1 MTASRARQ
9 AAPAIAS
16 EAAVAE
22 LLDQFIERIQNG
34 WPADPLAFAA
44 EHPEHAEAL
53 LAILPAAAAVVALR
67 EPSLVE
73 RVRPGHPFHL
83 DSDRLGDYR
92 IIREV
97 GRGGMGVVY
106 EAEQI
111 AIGRRLALKVLP
123 RASAMDPRRLARF
136 RVEAQA
142 ASTLNHPH
150 IVPVFAVGCEQG
162 VHYYAMQFI
171 DGCSLADVLA
181 GLRPWPGT
189 GAGASRPRAAA
200 ELILQ
205 AAEALEHAHG
215 LGVLH
220 RDVKPANLLVDPS
233 GHLWV
238 ADFGLARFLEG
249 GDLTRT
255 GDVIGTLR
263 YLSPEQA
270 SGRTGYDPRSDVYGL
285 GATLYEMLTLRPPF
299 DGDDRQDLLRWIAD
313 REPVAPRKLD
323 PAIPRDLETV
333 LLRAMAKEPAERYG
347 SAEELSGDL
356 RRFLDGR
363 PVLARRPGLGRRV
376 TRWALR
382 HRLAVSTAAVV
393 LALAVIGLAVG
404 AGLLWREQS
413 RARENLRAALTAL
426 DEYCLSTCGM
436 EFTRD
441 PERAQEVRGLQVKA
455 LAIYERVLGQ
465 NPDDPEVRWGAAR
478 SHHRVAN
485 ILAGSQHRPD
495 EVERAYREA
504 DRHLALLVA
513 AAPESLRFREELAD
527 TLSDWGAWLMQ
538 RKPGAGAVLRRALAA
553 HRRLAA
559 EYPGEARYRR
569 AVSRD
574 CLELSKTIGIVD
586 PVEAAEKER
595 LQREAVEL
603 RRTLRDGSFVARAD
617 LSEAEALF
625 AHLLVATGRRAE
637 GDALMGSARDIA
649 RRLEVDFPTDPTCR
663 HKVVRL
669 ESLFAVPR
677 YCGRPADPEE
687 DLRACRSVM
696 AAEERLAA
704 EFPFVPDFRVGLAW
718 SHHYFSSHLRRLDR
732 LAEAEAED
740 RRAVELF
747 EAVIQEHPTVEPYRR
762 LMASV
767 CEGLGQTLV
776 ATGRPREAVPYLRRA
791 VELVPESGAL
801 RERVDRLL
809 ASSVTPM
816 DPEASTDTR
825 RP

>member
-1 MTASRARQ
+1 MTAFRTRQ

-34 WPADPLAFAA
+34 WPADPAAFAA

-53 LAILPAAAAVVALR
+53 LDILPAAAAVVALR
-67 EPSLVE
+67 EPSLLE
-73 RVRPGHPFHL
+73 RGRPGHPFHL

-106 EAEQI
+106 EAEQM
-111 AIGRRLALKVLP
+111 ATGRRLALKVLP

-142 ASTLNHPH
+142 ASALNHPH
-150 IVPVFAVGCEQG
+150 IVPVIAVGCEQG

-181 GLRPWPGT
+181 GLRPWPGEW
-189 GAGASRPRAAA
+189 ASRTRAAA

-220 RDVKPANLLVDPS
+220 RDVKPANLLVEPS

-249 GDLTRT
+249 ADLTRT

-270 SGRTGYDPRSDVYGL
+270 SGRPGHDPRSDVYGL
-285 GATLYEMLTLRPPF
+285 GATLYEMLTLRPSF
-299 DGDDRQDLLRWIAD
+299 VGDDRQDLLRQIAD

-333 LLRAMAKEPAERYG
+333 LLRAMAKEPGERYG
-347 SAEELSGDL
+347 SAEELSSDL

-363 PVLARRPGLGRRV
+363 TVLARRPGLWRRV
-376 TRWALR
+376 TRWTLR
-382 HRLAVSTAAVV
+382 HRSVVSAAALVLAVAV
-393 LALAVIGLAVG
+393 LGLAVG

-413 RARENLRAALTAL
+413 RSRENLRAALTAL
-426 DEYCLSTCGM
+426 DEYCLSTSGM

-441 PERAQEVRGLQVKA
+441 PERAQEVRGLQLKA
-455 LAIYERVLGQ
+455 LAIYERVLVQ
-465 NPDDPEVRWGAAR
+465 NPGDPEVRWGAAR
-478 SHHRVAN
+478 SYHRVAN
-485 ILAGSQHRPD
+485 ILAGSRHRPE

-504 DRHLALLVA
+504 DRRLVLLVA
-513 AAPESLRFREELAD
+513 AAPESLRFREESAD
-527 TLSDWGAWLMQ
+527 TLSDWGAWLAQ
-538 RKPGAGAVLRRALAA
+538 RKPEAGAVLRRALSA

-586 PVEAAEKER
+586 PVDAAEKER
-595 LQREAVEL
+595 LQKEAVEL
-603 RRTLRDGSFVARAD
+603 RHALRDGSFMARAD

-625 AHLLVATGRRAE
+625 AHLLVATGRHAE
-637 GDALMGSARDIA
+637 GDALD
-649 RRLEVDFPTDPTCR
+649 EVGP
-663 HKVVRL
+663 
-669 ESLFAVPR
+669 
-677 YCGRPADPEE
+677 
-687 DLRACRSVM
+687 
-696 AAEERLAA
+696 
-704 EFPFVPDFRVGLAW
+704 
-718 SHHYFSSHLRRLDR
+718 
-732 LAEAEAED
+732 
-740 RRAVELF
+740 
-747 EAVIQEHPTVEPYRR
+747 
-762 LMASV
+762 
-767 CEGLGQTLV
+767 
-776 ATGRPREAVPYLRRA
+776 
-791 VELVPESGAL
+791 
-801 RERVDRLL
+801 
-809 ASSVTPM
+809 
-816 DPEASTDTR
+816 
-825 RP
+825 